1 MNAQSDSTR
10 SSWIDIPLHCSTCS
24 SSSSV
29 VDHCSW
35 KWQTSA
41 RFIQTIGVLRS
52 KPACPASG
60 YVNLPCNSS
69 HPVEHQA
76 HASACRITLPRAER
90 LPIDYRLLVVVHT
103 TCESNTDPRVLAW
116 YQRHRRSLG
125 GPQLCCEFV
134 AGLFSTLQ
142 SCCAQRDLFSHA

>member
-103 TCESNTDPRVLAW
+103 KQYRPPCTCLVPATPTK
-116 YQRHRRSLG
+116 LG
-125 GPQLCCEFV
+125 RAPWLQLCCEFV